1 MNEQHVLTNIENWVK
16 EKLQFEKSGHD
27 WYHIYRV
34 TELAKEIL
42 KHEEANEF
50 IVTAASLLHDIPD
63 DKVTDNVEASI
74 EEIKILLNNND
85 VTPHDI
91 ETIVDIIMTMS
102 FKGGTGKTLT
112 CIEAQIVQ
120 DADRLDALG
129 AIGIARTFQYGGAKG
144 QAMYDPDIPV
154 REQMSFQE
162 YRGGKSTS
170 INHFYEKLL
179 LLKDKM
185 HTQTAIEIAEDRELF
200 MKEFLNQFLNEW
212 NGKR

>member
-91 ETIVDIIMTMS
+91 ETIV
-102 FKGGTGKTLT
+102 
-112 CIEAQIVQ
+112 
-120 DADRLDALG
+120 
-129 AIGIARTFQYGGAKG
+129 
-144 QAMYDPDIPV
+144 
-154 REQMSFQE
+154 
-162 YRGGKSTS
+162 
-170 INHFYEKLL
+170 
-179 LLKDKM
+179 
-185 HTQTAIEIAEDRELF
+185 EL
-200 MKEFLNQFLNEW
+200 
-212 NGKR
+212 